1 MVGVESRV
9 NVAGTTRASLD
20 GANAAAGAAPGP
32 LDRLMAGGRALS
44 QFRGD
49 AGVHIVKAGETLS
62 QIAKA
67 AGTDWQ
73 TLARINGL
81 PDPDRLSVGQRIEL
95 PDAPRVH
102 VVRSGETLSGIARG
116 AGVSVAALAQ
126 RNHIANPNM
135 IHPGQ
140 RLSIAGSPAPS
151 AGSSAGP
158 VVAPAAAAAGAPTP
172 AA

>member
-20 GANAAAGAAPGP
+20 GTGAAAGAAPGP

-49 AGVHIVKAGETLS
+49 AGTHVVKAGETLS

-102 VVRSGETLSGIARG
+102 VVRSGETLSGIARD
-116 AGVSVAALAQ
+116 AGVSVGALAQ
-126 RNHIANPNM
+126 RNHIADPNM

-140 RLSIAGSPAPS
+140 RLSIGGSAV
-151 AGSSAGP
+151 A
-158 VVAPAAAAAGAPTP
+158 APAAAAAAAPP
-172 AA
+172 RRLRGRR